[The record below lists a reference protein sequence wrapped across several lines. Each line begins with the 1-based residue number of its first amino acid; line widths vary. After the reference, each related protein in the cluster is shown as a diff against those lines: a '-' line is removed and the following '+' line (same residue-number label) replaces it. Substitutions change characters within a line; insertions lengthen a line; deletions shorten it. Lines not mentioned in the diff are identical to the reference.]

1 MSAPEVQLRRRPGEE
16 PAIEPRPHRSRS
28 QRAATRRSRMLV
40 MLSLGV
46 ITAVLAFPAY
56 WVVATA
62 FKSPEQL
69 NSAVVV
75 FWPVPAHVENF
86 VEAVTKIPFAAYT
99 VNSLF
104 LSTVSGV
111 LTTFSSALVGYGF
124 PRLHGPGKN
133 ILFGV
138 LIAMMMMPGIVTL
151 IPTYLLFSRV
161 GLVGNYWPWV
171 IWGLAGSPYLIFL
184 YRQFFAGLPKE
195 LEEAAILDGCSQ
207 LGIFVRIFLPI
218 SKPIVL
224 TAFVMSFLVVW
235 GDFIAPNLLLN
246 QSNTT
251 LAVAL
256 TSGYVNERGFPL
268 NNLIAAGSIL
278 YVIPVVLVFFF
289 VQRRYT
295 ENFSAAGIK

>member
-1 MSAPEVQLRRRPGEE
+1 MSATQAQLKHSRDEVTASRQPQY
-16 PAIEPRPHRSRS
+16 RSRS
-28 QRAATRRSRMLV
+28 MRVASRRSRLLV
-40 MLSLGV
+40 MVVLGV
-46 ITAVLAFPAY
+46 ITAVLVFPAY
-56 WVVATA
+56 WVLATA

-69 NSAVVV
+69 NAALVV
-75 FWPVPAHVENF
+75 FWPVPAHYENF
-86 VEAVTKIPFAAYT
+86 VEAVTRVPFMAYA

-104 LSTVSGV
+104 LSTVNGV

-124 PRLHGPGKN
+124 ARLHGPGKR

-138 LIAMMMMPGIVTL
+138 LIAMMMMPAIVTL

-207 LGIFVRIFLPI
+207 LGIFVKVFLPI
-218 SKPIVL
+218 SKPIVV
-224 TAFVMSFLVVW
+224 TAFVMSFLAVW

-246 QSNTT
+246 QTNTT

-256 TSGYVNERGFPL
+256 SSGYVNERGFPL

>member
-1 MSAPEVQLRRRPGEE
+1 MSAPQVQLRRSRPEE
-16 PAIEPRPHRSRS
+16 PVSGSTPHRSTSKRGT
-28 QRAATRRSRMLV
+28 ARRSRLLAMLV
-40 MLSLGV
+40 LGA
-46 ITAVLAFPAY
+46 ITAVLALPAY

-75 FWPVPAHVENF
+75 FWPVPAHFENF
-86 VEAVTKIPFAAYT
+86 LEAVTRVPFMAYA

-104 LSTVSGV
+104 LATLSGL

-124 PRLHGPGKN
+124 ARLHGPGKR

-207 LGIFVRIFLPI
+207 LGIFVRVFLPI
-218 SKPIVL
+218 SKPIVV
-224 TAFVMSFLVVW
+224 TAFVMSFLATW

-256 TSGYVNERGFPL
+256 SSGYVNSRGFPL

>member
-1 MSAPEVQLRRRPGEE
+1 MTAPEVQLRRRLGEE

-28 QRAATRRSRMLV
+28 QRAATRKSRMLAMV
-40 MLSLGV
+40 SLGV

-69 NSAVVV
+69 NSALVV
-75 FWPVPAHVENF
+75 FWPVPAHFENF
-86 VEAVTKIPFAAYT
+86 VEAVTKIPFMAYA

-124 PRLHGPGKN
+124 ARLHGPGKN

-224 TAFVMSFLVVW
+224 TAFVMSFLAVW